1 MECSICGGLVIWKG
15 PLSELTHTECQSC
28 GATNSQTSPE
38 HQDDGQAGVEELKA
52 QSRLLMRVLN
62 AAVCAVCADDGAA
75 KDAEM
80 DKLEDVLRDQ
90 GWITT
95 VTVPTSQSLD

>member
-1 MECSICGGLVIWKG
+1 MGA
-15 PLSELTHTECQSC
+15 SEVLRL
-28 GATNSQTSPE
+28 A
-38 HQDDGQAGVEELKA
+38 A
-52 QSRLLMRVLN
+52 QNRLLVRVLD
-62 AAVCAVCADDGAA
+62 AAVCAVCADDGES

-80 DKLEDVLRDQ
+80 DKLESVLRDQ